1 MDMQIE
7 KGQSVVTTR
16 LYDAALLGDV
26 PFLLD
31 LLKEDPVILERC
43 IIEKSSNIKQSPLHV
58 AVAMGH
64 LEFVVELLR
73 RKPKLDE
80 MIDNLKGSSPL
91 HIASAKGHLQIIETL
106 IDAKP
111 NMCFARDQEGR
122 TPIFVA
128 AVYGQIDALGL
139 LHRANP
145 YAAQGRTND
154 GETILHLC
162 VIYNQ
167 LKALERLLEMVDYD
181 GNQLINSRD
190 NDGNTVLHLAVIGK
204 HSEMV
209 EFFSGYPG
217 LNKSAMN
224 KNKMTALDIIGKKQN
239 WKNSENRNVE
249 QYLKRAKARPAKEV
263 LKHQA
268 DGTWLEEQRTSLMVV
283 ASLIATMAFQVGIN
297 PPGGVWQDTNVVK
310 NKNGNIVVQEDGSND
325 STHYAGTSI
334 LSYTNEAYSII
345 NFSSWYTQ
353 LLISNTIGLIS
364 SLGVILLL
372 ISGFPC
378 RRHFLLILRIA
389 LWIAVAATTYT
400 YYLAIT
406 ILTYVKA
413 DNDGMYISTWFSLA
427 ACVGLIGIMLFA
439 HFVRFILKLI
449 AWERRQ
455 SLKSFCKMCFPST
468 AHNSSSSNHVSM
480 DIQIEKGQS
489 IVAMGHLEFVLELLR
504 REPNL
509 EETIDQ
515 SKRSS
520 PLHIASLKGH
530 LKIIEALIVAK
541 PNMCFAHDQEGRTP
555 IFIAAVTGQIEALEL
570 LHRANPYATQGRTN
584 DGESILHL
592 CVKHNQ
598 LKSLQRLLELV
609 DDDGNQ
615 LINFRDNDGNTILH
629 LACND
634 W

>member
-1 MDMQIE
+1 
-7 KGQSVVTTR
+7 
-16 LYDAALLGDV
+16 
-26 PFLLD
+26 
-31 LLKEDPVILERC
+31 
-43 IIEKSSNIKQSPLHV
+43 
-58 AVAMGH
+58 
-64 LEFVVELLR
+64 
-73 RKPKLDE
+73 
-80 MIDNLKGSSPL
+80 
-91 HIASAKGHLQIIETL
+91 
-106 IDAKP
+106 
-111 NMCFARDQEGR
+111 
-122 TPIFVA
+122 
-128 AVYGQIDALGL
+128 
-139 LHRANP
+139 
-145 YAAQGRTND
+145 
-154 GETILHLC
+154 
-162 VIYNQ
+162 
-167 LKALERLLEMVDYD
+167 
-181 GNQLINSRD
+181 
-190 NDGNTVLHLAVIGK
+190 
-204 HSEMV
+204 MV

-325 STHYAGTSI
+325 STHYAG
-334 LSYTNEAYSII
+334 
-345 NFSSWYTQ
+345 
-353 LLISNTIGLIS
+353 
-364 SLGVILLL
+364 
-372 ISGFPC
+372 
-378 RRHFLLILRIA
+378 
-389 LWIAVAATTYT
+389 
-400 YYLAIT
+400 
-406 ILTYVKA
+406 
-413 DNDGMYISTWFSLA
+413 
-427 ACVGLIGIMLFA
+427 
-439 HFVRFILKLI
+439 
-449 AWERRQ
+449 
-455 SLKSFCKMCFPST
+455 
-468 AHNSSSSNHVSM
+468 
-480 DIQIEKGQS
+480 
-489 IVAMGHLEFVLELLR
+489 
-504 REPNL
+504 
-509 EETIDQ
+509 
-515 SKRSS
+515 
-520 PLHIASLKGH
+520 H